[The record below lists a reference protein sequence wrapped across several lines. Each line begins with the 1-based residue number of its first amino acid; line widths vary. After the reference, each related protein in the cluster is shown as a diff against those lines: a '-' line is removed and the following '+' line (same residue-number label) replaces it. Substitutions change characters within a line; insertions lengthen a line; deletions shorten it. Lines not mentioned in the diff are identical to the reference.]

1 VPQPDHVDPT
11 RPDPTRDFRGSRR
24 LSKRETAFWYLVA
37 AVSYIAVS
45 LLQKGILNWV
55 VGPLWLVAVV
65 VFGPALVDRV
75 RRRA

>member
-1 VPQPDHVDPT
+1 MPEPDAVEPSGA
-11 RPDPTRDFRGSRR
+11 DPTRDFRGSRR
-24 LSKRETAFWYLVA
+24 LGRGETALWYLVA

-45 LLQKGILNWV
+45 LLQKGLLNWV

-65 VFGPALVDRV
+65 VGGPALVDKV